1 MRNMRD
7 FNWIRP
13 KGSHLARNAS
23 FSFFPCLAERKVGV
37 TRVNNGARPFLYI
50 PPPGNYKA
58 VRLKRTTLKKSF
70 VA

>member
-13 KGSHLARNAS
+13 KGSQFARNAS
-23 FSFFPCLAERKVGV
+23 FSFCPCLTERKVGM
-37 TRVNNGARPFLYI
+37 TRVNNGAKPFFNSPAGELKSSPAKTDYI
-50 PPPGNYKA
+50 F
-58 VRLKRTTLKKSF
+58 KSF